1 MAARLK
7 IPCHPPSLPWAAQRA
22 DRVAQTHHDLAAGDV
37 AGNPSSDHA
46 NEFDRDL
53 MRVGRG
59 TTLRAFGL
67 DDDALAPKR
76 RIELQHR
83 VPITVA
89 THVPPFRELDGAFA
103 ALGQSDGGIKFIW
116 RIGRD
121 DGVDLFNLPD

>member
-7 IPCHPPSLPWAAQRA
+7 IPRHPPRLSWPAKRA
-22 DRVAQTHHDLAAGDV
+22 DRVASAHHDLAAGDV
-37 AGNPSSDHA
+37 AGNPSGDHA
-46 NEFDRDL
+46 DEFDRDL
-53 MRVGRG
+53 MRVGHG

-89 THVPPFRELDGAFA
+89 THVPPSRESDGAFA
-103 ALGQSDGGIKFIW
+103 ALG
-116 RIGRD
+116 
-121 DGVDLFNLPD
+121 

>member
-1 MAARLK
+1 MAALRQ
-7 IPCHPPSLPWAAQRA
+7 IPRHPPRLPWATQRA
-22 DRVAQTHHDLAAGDV
+22 DRVAPAHHDLAAGDV
-37 AGNPSSDHA
+37 AGNPSGDHA
-46 NEFDRDL
+46 DEFDRDL

-89 THVPPFRELDGAFA
+89 AHVPALSRLLARATA
-103 ALGQSDGGIKFIW
+103 ASNSS
-116 RIGRD
+116 
-121 DGVDLFNLPD
+121 GV